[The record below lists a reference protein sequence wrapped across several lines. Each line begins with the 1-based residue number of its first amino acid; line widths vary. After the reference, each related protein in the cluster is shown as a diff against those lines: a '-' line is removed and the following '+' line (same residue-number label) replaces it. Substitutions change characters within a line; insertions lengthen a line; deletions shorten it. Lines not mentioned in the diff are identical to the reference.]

1 MFYSSD
7 ITFFFLE
14 KLSIVPKSPKTFI
27 IIMYFYHIITISL
40 YRSLGNLVAVQSP
53 RVPKLGMFV
62 GPPELPT
69 GYRARTQEDK
79 GKHNYCILYTVH
91 ILNSILTNICTYNF
105 RETIT

>member
-1 MFYSSD
+1 MHVRMYRNIYSHFSPVKAKK
-7 ITFFFLE
+7 ITLYNLT
-14 KLSIVPKSPKTFI
+14 LSYLFP
-27 IIMYFYHIITISL
+27 

-79 GKHNYCILYTVH
+79 GKL
-91 ILNSILTNICTYNF
+91 
-105 RETIT
+105 